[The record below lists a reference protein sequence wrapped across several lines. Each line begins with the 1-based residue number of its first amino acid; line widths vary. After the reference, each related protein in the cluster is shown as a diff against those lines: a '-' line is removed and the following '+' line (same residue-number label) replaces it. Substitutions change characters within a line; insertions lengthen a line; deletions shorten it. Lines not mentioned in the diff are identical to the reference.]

1 MKFVVYKKKWHFIL
15 MLFLNLNLKSYL
27 KYLKSSISIS
37 ISLKYYIIDLRG
49 CRKRSDIVMIKI
61 SAKSF
66 DASRIKNLEHVYF
79 SGIPYECHCSRYL
92 SLFENERRIHLICLY
107 KR

>member
-37 ISLKYYIIDLRG
+37 ISLKYYII
-49 CRKRSDIVMIKI
+49 
-61 SAKSF
+61 F

-92 SLFENERRIHLICLY
+92 SLFENERRIHLICLN